1 MLRTQELQQANE
13 NIVQWQHSQMY
24 YSEEI
29 GRLTTHLQEKER
41 EYNNSLEL
49 LKNNQLTELQR
60 HYDEL
65 LSNKDLDLNTLR
77 AQIQELINANQSYA
91 ER

>member
-1 MLRTQELQQANE
+1 
-13 NIVQWQHSQMY
+13 MY
-24 YSEEI
+24 YSDEI
-29 GRLTTHLQEKER
+29 GRLTAHLQEKER
-41 EYNNSLEL
+41 EYNSSLEL

-77 AQIQELINANQSYA
+77 GQIQELINANQSYA